1 MLMRTFPI
9 TDRAFV
15 ENLIPQKK
23 PFVMIDKLIS
33 FSEKKLEA
41 GLKVVENNI
50 FFKDDVFQEAGL
62 IEHMAQSVA
71 LHTGY
76 DFYLKDKEAP
86 VGYIG
91 SINSIDIER
100 LPKFEENLETTV
112 EILQEFGA
120 ITLVQIEV
128 KIDGKKIASGQM
140 KTVLA

>member
-1 MLMRTFPI
+1 MLVNTFPI
-9 TDRAFV
+9 TDKAFV
-15 ENLIPQKK
+15 ENLIPQKM

-33 FSEKKLEA
+33 FSEKTIQA

-50 FFKDDVFQEAGL
+50 FFHSNVFQEAGL

-76 DFYLKDKEAP
+76 DFYLKEKEAP

-91 SINSIDIER
+91 SIGSIEIER
-100 LPKFEENLETTV
+100 LPLLNENLETSV
-112 EILQEFGA
+112 EIIQEFAG
-120 ITLVQIEV
+120 ITMVKIEV
-128 KIDGKKIASGQM
+128 TINGEKIASGQM

>member
-1 MLMRTFPI
+1 MRTFPI

>member
-1 MLMRTFPI
+1 MKTFPI
-9 TDRAFV
+9 TDKVFV
-15 ENLIPQKK
+15 ENLIPQKM

-33 FSEKKLEA
+33 FSDKKLEA
-41 GLKVVENNI
+41 GLKVGENNI
-50 FFKDDVFQEAGL
+50 FFHDNVFQEAGL

-100 LPKFEENLETTV
+100 LPRFDENLETSV

-128 KIDGKKIASGQM
+128 KINGEKIASGQM